1 MSEAAAE
8 AVATGAGGDSG
19 AAAEA
24 NPQIGESVMQT
35 LARLEAAGA
44 GAEFAESS
52 PGAESGEGGS
62 AEPEAEAKATEKSK
76 SSGKADSDGEEASA
90 TPAAEPG
97 KPSAEFLAEAERLGL
112 AIDDKGRVAN
122 GERKKFREYKEAE
135 RAKLDQRARE
145 ISEKLETARTDLRND
160 LVFANAVRAA
170 REARDETALAKLL
183 GFEDFDAYQQD
194 LINHKADPNH
204 RRLMELERQL
214 QEKQRKEAEA
224 EAARQRQEMTAQQR
238 AAEDKYLANLSES
251 MAKSEDRVVRALGG
265 VPLFRDAIYEI
276 QKEHWD
282 PIAKRTVSPER
293 ALKLALKGAPPLL
306 EEARAIYSRLH
317 EAFGPEETEEAE
329 APPAA
334 KPAPK
339 PVVKGK
345 PAGTKTG
352 PSPKPSPS
360 PPPDVSK
367 MSDAEVSR
375 YWTKR
380 LAEAGD

>member
-1 MSEAAAE
+1 MSEAAE
-8 AVATGAGGDSG
+8 AVSTGGGGDSG
-19 AAAEA
+19 AAVEA
-24 NPQIGESVMQT
+24 NPQVGESVIET

-52 PGAESGEGGS
+52 PGTEEAEGGGEG
-62 AEPEAEAKATEKSK
+62 AEAGAKATEKAK
-76 SSGKADSDGEEASA
+76 GSGKADSDGEEGKSTSA
-90 TPAAEPG
+90 PEAG
-97 KPSAEFLAEAERLGL
+97 KPSAEFMAEAERLGL
-112 AIDDKGRVAN
+112 VIDDKGRVAN

-135 RAKLDQRARE
+135 RAKLDQRAQE
-145 ISEKLETARTDLRND
+145 ISQKLETARTDLRND
-160 LVFANAVRAA
+160 LIFANAVRAA

-224 EAARQRQEMTAQQR
+224 EQANQRAEMTAQQR
-238 AAEDKYLANLSES
+238 AAEDRYIANLTEQ
-251 MAKSEDRVVRALGG
+251 MTKSEDRVVRAIGG
-265 VPLFRDAIYEI
+265 LPLFRDAIYEI

-306 EEARAIYSRLH
+306 EEARAIYQRLH
-317 EAFGPEETEEAE
+317 EAFGPEEAEEAE
-329 APPAA
+329 ERPAA
-334 KPAPK
+334 KPTPK

-360 PPPDVSK
+360 APPDVSK